1 MKFTAIS
8 TFLLVGLA
16 FSDSALSYA
25 SPHVHRHLHRRA
37 LGVRAS
43 NIAPSPEIANLKN
56 APAPTLLALLPHQN
70 NTNND
75 TTAPNINAQLTLT
88 AVPANTTTVLV
99 SSTST
104 GPAPTGTAAAI
115 GGIQP
120 PNVATTTD
128 PDRPFSVN
136 GNTFT
141 DIEDAVDRSCAIQ
154 HNACADAINNEE
166 LSDVDI
172 SDCDTQ
178 LSKCV
183 AAG

>member
-1 MKFTAIS
+1 MKLTAIS
-8 TFLLVGLA
+8 TLLLAGLA
-16 FSDSALSYA
+16 FSDSALGYA
-25 SPHVHRHLHRRA
+25 SRHVHRRA
-37 LGVRAS
+37 LGPRAS
-43 NIAPSPEIANLKN
+43 NIARSPEIVNLDN
-56 APAPTLLALLPHQN
+56 APVPTSLALLPRQN
-70 NTNND
+70 NTNNGA
-75 TTAPNINAQLTLT
+75 TSPNINAQLTLT

-104 GPAPTGTAAAI
+104 GPAPTGTAAAV

-120 PNVATTTD
+120 PNVETTTD

-154 HNACADAINNEE
+154 HNACADAINNGD
-166 LSDVDI
+166 LSDVEI
-172 SDCDTQ
+172 SDCDDQ

>member
-16 FSDSALSYA
+16 FSDSALGYA
-25 SPHVHRHLHRRA
+25 SRHVHRRA
-37 LGVRAS
+37 LGPRAS
-43 NIAPSPEIANLKN
+43 NIASSLETVNLNN
-56 APAPTLLALLPHQN
+56 APVPTPLALLPRQN
-70 NTNND
+70 NTNNGA
-75 TTAPNINAQLTLT
+75 TAPNINAQLTLT

-104 GPAPTGTAAAI
+104 GPAPTGTAAAV

-120 PNVATTTD
+120 PNVETTTD

-141 DIEDAVDRSCAIQ
+141 DMEDAVDRSCAIQ
-154 HNACADAINNEE
+154 HNACADAVNNGE
-166 LSDVDI
+166 LSDVEI
-172 SDCDTQ
+172 GDCDDQ

-183 AAG
+183 ATG